1 MSEIILY
8 SSVEERA
15 KSVAFTGHRTYCGE
29 GDEELRAIVGYLYEQ
44 GYRRFLC
51 GMAWGFDLAAGR
63 AVAELKMQFED
74 VELIAVEPFQRFGE
88 LMSGA
93 DAIQYKVL
101 ISIASDRVVVSGEE
115 GVMAYMR
122 RNDFLV
128 DNASVVVAWWDGK
141 PRSGT
146 TYTVKR
152 ARRKHLEVVNL
163 YPKPQLEIEF

>member
-1 MSEIILY
+1 MSQTVLY
-8 SSVEERA
+8 SSAEQRA
-15 KSVAFTGHRTYCGE
+15 KTVSFTGHRTYRGE
-29 GDEELRAIVGYLYEQ
+29 GDEELRNIVYYLYGQ

-63 AVAELKMQFED
+63 MVAELKSSFDD

-93 DAIQYKVL
+93 DAIQYKGL
-101 ISIASDRVVVSGEE
+101 MSIASDRVVVSNEE

-146 TYTVKR
+146 AYTVKR
-152 ARRKHLEVVNL
+152 ARRRHLEVVNL
-163 YPKPQLEIEF
+163 YPQPQLELEF